1 MSGADWAVLIGS
13 VFGYLTMLGIHEIR
27 AVRRETRAVERHES
41 VVKALQHNRSL
52 TLAAVDQ
59 RSRLEFRADLIEAAI
74 GDHADH
80 LERLGSPGALRIPV
94 SR

>member
-1 MSGADWAVLIGS
+1 MTSADWAVLIGS
-13 VFGYLTMLGIHEIR
+13 VTGYFVMLGIHELR
-27 AVRRETRAVERHES
+27 AVRRETRAVNRHEDAM
-41 VVKALQHNRSL
+41 KALQHNRAL

-80 LERLGSPGALRIPV
+80 LERLGRPGALRIPV
-94 SR
+94 AK

>member
-1 MSGADWAVLIGS
+1 MSTWDVMVLAGS
-13 VFGYLTMLGIHEIR
+13 VLSYLLMLGIHELR
-27 AVRRETRAVERHES
+27 AVRRETRAVERHEIAM
-41 VVKALQHNRSL
+41 KALQHNRAL

-80 LERLGSPGALRIPV
+80 LERLGRPGALRIPV
-94 SR
+94 AK